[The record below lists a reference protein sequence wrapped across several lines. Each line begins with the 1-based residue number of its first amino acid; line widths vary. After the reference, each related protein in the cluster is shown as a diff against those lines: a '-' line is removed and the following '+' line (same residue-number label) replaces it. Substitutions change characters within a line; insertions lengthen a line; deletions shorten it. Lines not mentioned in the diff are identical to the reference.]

1 MRDPI
6 NNLRLSI
13 NRCVVSAA
21 FVAVFLF
28 DARICRAEI
37 LLTKPPS
44 ARLAASEVF
53 AAADGLPSSLLVNPA
68 MMAVSDYSL
77 ETSVSRGFM
86 GDDAYYYAG
95 AVKNFQRKVDR
106 NNFGDI
112 RAGIFVGYYDGGP
125 LEFYDSSGR
134 ARTVKAQS
142 DYMAAA
148 GISAVRGEG
157 SVGAGV
163 KIYSSRLADYASASA
178 IAFDIGA
185 IYRDPKSD
193 FFMGIAVKNI
203 GPSMK
208 YITEEEKLPLTAA
221 CVVGAAGKSYT
232 AGINI
237 PYNARDGKLSPEAG
251 VEAIIDGTFFLR
263 GGYKSS
269 AVEAFAVGF
278 GLNLVARSLM
288 LDYTMGI
295 NKIFENTHSISISYS
310 PR

>member
-1 MRDPI
+1 M
-6 NNLRLSI
+6 SAA
-13 NRCVVSAA
+13 VVSA
-21 FVAVFLF
+21 LF
-28 DARICRAEI
+28 FAAGICRAEI

-53 AAADGLPSSLLVNPA
+53 AATDGLPSSLLVNPA
-68 MMAVSDYSL
+68 MIAVSDYSL

-95 AVKNFQRKVDR
+95 AVKNFQRKVDQK
-106 NNFGDI
+106 NFGDI
-112 RAGIFVGYYDGGP
+112 RAGIFVGHYDGGP
-125 LEFYDSSGR
+125 LEFYDSLGR

-142 DYMAAA
+142 DYMAAI
-148 GISAVRGEG
+148 GVSAVRGEG
-157 SVGAGV
+157 SIGAGV
-163 KIYSSRLADYASASA
+163 KIYSSRLADYAAASA
-178 IAFDIGA
+178 IAFDIGT
-185 IYRDPKSD
+185 ISRDPKSD
-193 FFMGIAVKNI
+193 FFVGFAVKNI
-203 GPSMK
+203 GSSMK

-221 CVVGAAGKSYT
+221 CIIGAAGKNYT
-232 AGINI
+232 AGVNI
-237 PYNARDGKLSPEAG
+237 PYNVRDAILSPEAG

-269 AVEAFAVGF
+269 AVETFAVGF
-278 GLNLVARSLM
+278 GLNLAARSLR